1 MDRFADIRPF
11 TPEELPAVYD
21 RLLANPQFRALVE
34 YFYPHVPLEAVAKK
48 MHGCKTSLEFQK
60 AFAYDVVTGLLK
72 KLSTGWEMDDAQVDC
87 HRNYTF
93 MSNHRD
99 IVLDS
104 AILDVMLV
112 DHGFATTCEIAIG
125 DNLLGL
131 PWVKDLA
138 RLNKSFIVRRGLPM
152 REMLLASKQLSEYIH
167 FAIGQKHEN
176 VWIAQRAGRAK
187 DSDDRTA
194 DGVLKMLA
202 MGGEGS
208 VAQRLRQ
215 LHIVPLAISYEYDP
229 CDFLKAQEFQARRDN
244 PNWKK
249 GPTDDLVSMRTG
261 ILGFKGH
268 VHYHCAPCMDEWLDS
283 LPAGMPKADLFH
295 AVCDHIDGEIHR
307 NYRLYPANY
316 VAWDELEGGEA
327 HADHYTGAEKA
338 AFDKYLAGQLGKVTL
353 ERPDTAF
360 LKERMLV
367 MYANPAINRE
377 RAVAA
382 AMR

>member
-21 RLLANPQFRALVE
+21 RLLENPQFRALVE
-34 YFYPHVPLEAVAKK
+34 YFYPQVPIEAVATK

-72 KLSTGWEMDDAQVDC
+72 KLSTGWEMDAANVDC
-87 HRNYTF
+87 RRNYTF

-104 AILDVMLV
+104 AILDVLLV

-125 DNLLGL
+125 DNLLTV

-152 REMLLASKQLSEYIH
+152 REMLLASKHLSEYIH
-167 FAIGQKHEN
+167 FAIGEKHEN

-202 MGGEGS
+202 MAGEGS
-208 VAQRLRQ
+208 VAERLQ
-215 LHIVPLAISYEYDP
+215 ALHIVPLAISYEYDP

-244 PNWKK
+244 PKWKK

-261 ILGFKGH
+261 ILGYKGH
-268 VHYHCAPCMDEWLDS
+268 VHYHCAPCMDEWLGK
-283 LPAGMPKADLFH
+283 LPADMPKAELFK
-295 AVCDHIDGEIHR
+295 AVCDHVDGEIHR

-316 VAWDELEGGEA
+316 VAWDELEGGTA
-327 HADHYTGAEKA
+327 HAEHYTDADRNR
-338 AFDKYLAGQLGKVTL
+338 FDKYLAGQLGKVTL
-353 ERPDTAF
+353 EKPDADF
-360 LKERMLV
+360 LWERMLT
-367 MYANPAINRE
+367 MYANPAINKE
-377 RAVAA
+377 RAMAA
-382 AMR
+382 NSL